1 MQKYNLYSIY
11 PTLFP
16 YFFDTFPKETLEL
29 RKRLQGCTLFF
40 FVSISY
46 GHLTNEVT
54 TISDKMQTKIAKKR
68 PGTGVPGLEIFI
80 Q

>member
-1 MQKYNLYSIY
+1 MQEFINQVFEQARAAKLVK
-11 PTLFP
+11 TR
-16 YFFDTFPKETLEL
+16 LEM

-54 TISDKMQTKIAKKR
+54 TISDKMQTKTA
-68 PGTGVPGLEIFI
+68 
-80 Q
+80 